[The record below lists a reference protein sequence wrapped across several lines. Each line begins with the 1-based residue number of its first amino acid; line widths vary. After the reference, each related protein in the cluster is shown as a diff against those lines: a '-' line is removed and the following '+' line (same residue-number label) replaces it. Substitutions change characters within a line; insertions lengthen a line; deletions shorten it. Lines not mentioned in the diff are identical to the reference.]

1 MIQGVYSPVKY
12 LAEVVPEMNWTKEV
26 DCLMMGFVRVSVMN
40 FFICFYQRDKEK
52 RDIWNISS
60 KLAIVAVAV
69 NAVHHTPSGIL
80 LPSLGILV

>member
-40 FFICFYQRDKEK
+40 FFH
-52 RDIWNISS
+52 
-60 KLAIVAVAV
+60 L
-69 NAVHHTPSGIL
+69 L
-80 LPSLGILV
+80 LPER